1 MLNEIIAVENKIG
14 WPDTLASH
22 VYPLSA
28 RPIRGQYPGHVITLS
43 QSEANVYPLN
53 ARLKTPNY
61 LSRTQS
67 SLVSVCLLSH

>member
-1 MLNEIIAVENKIG
+1 MLNEIMAVENKIG

-43 QSEANVYPLN
+43 QSEARIQV
-53 ARLKTPNY
+53 T
-61 LSRTQS
+61 
-67 SLVSVCLLSH
+67 